1 MNAED
6 LARKFDARV
15 AAAAEEKGRQA
26 ELGVGKADE
35 RSADIE
41 HCKNA
46 LEREVLPFL
55 AELRDR
61 FPDGQFTFSPQVE
74 RNDSRPV
81 GVSFTIGNGGPTSI
95 STAFGNVVVTH
106 VGTSG
111 TSKGVPYVFA
121 PDADPFIGNSGDLTR
136 EKIGRLVELLLDH
149 S

>member
-1 MNAED
+1 MNADD

-15 AAAAEEKGRQA
+15 AAAAKEKGRQA
-26 ELGVGKADE
+26 DLGVGKVDE

-55 AELRDR
+55 VELRDK
-61 FPDGQFTFSPQVE
+61 FPDGQFTFSHQVE

-81 GVSFTIGNGGPTSI
+81 GVSFTIGNGGPTNI
-95 STAFGNVVVTH
+95 TTAFGNVVVTR
-106 VGTSG
+106 VGASG

-121 PDADPFIGNSGDLTR
+121 PDADPFISNSGDLTR
-136 EKIGRLVELLLDH
+136 EKIGRLVELLLDY